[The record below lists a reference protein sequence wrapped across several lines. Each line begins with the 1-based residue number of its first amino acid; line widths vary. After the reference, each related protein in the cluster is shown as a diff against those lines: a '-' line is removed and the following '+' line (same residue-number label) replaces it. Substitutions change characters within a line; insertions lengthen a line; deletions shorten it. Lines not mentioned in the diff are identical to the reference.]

1 MGAGHRRMSLPE
13 QTSLVGG
20 RPVTFRTAIAAHLD
34 AILSSAAFKA
44 ADSLR
49 ELLRFTVHE
58 TLAGRGDELKEYV
71 LGSTVLRKGEAFD
84 PKADGIVRV
93 QMRRLRERLAQYYA
107 AEGRAERLRIEIPK
121 GTYAPVFRVA
131 GLQPGTTDSRVVD
144 SALIVGRDEVLA
156 GLRATLESS
165 AAGRGALFCLSGEPG
180 IGKTAVVE
188 AFLRELRESD
198 TACYVG
204 RGRCSERLAGSEAY
218 LPLLE
223 ALEDL
228 SRDADEQVRELMS
241 TFAPHWHLRTA
252 PAPDSAAEEHI
263 GGSPAASQEHLK
275 RELVAFIGAL
285 AQRQP
290 VVMFLDDLHWADAS
304 TVDVLAYW
312 ANRCTSQRV
321 LIAATYRP
329 SELLRTNHPFV
340 RAKLELQGH
349 GICHETAMTLLTRD
363 DVETYLSLRFP
374 EHAFPRALSA
384 RIYERTEGNP
394 LFMVDLLR
402 FLRDRGVLSALE
414 GRWTMTGELPV
425 LANDLPESVR
435 SLIERKIGDLDDADR
450 MLMSA
455 AAVQGYEFDAAVVA
469 RVLGRD
475 PTDTEERLESLDRI
489 HGFIRLL
496 DGRALPDNTFTL
508 RYTFVHVLYQNALY
522 ASLRPT
528 QKVSWSAAV
537 AQALL
542 DYHGADSA
550 TIASELAILFEAARD
565 FGQAADYFLLAAQ
578 RAAAQSA
585 NKEAV
590 ALARRGLNAIT
601 LWPETPDRAQ
611 RELHLQ
617 TTLGPALMSTIGYGS
632 PEVEAAYVRAREL
645 CAQVGEMPRLFTVIY
660 GLYQYWLARADY
672 RTCRVLAEQLLT
684 LAQKLDDPTVLIP
697 AHSAL
702 GNTLCFSGAFDAAR
716 THGEQLVTMYVPS
729 RHHALAALYSGFD
742 LGVGSRGGIAVSTWA
757 LGYPDRAV
765 ASAESGIALA
775 RDLAH
780 TSSLALALNW
790 TAMVH
795 QHRRD
800 PTRTREHAE
809 AAIALAEEELAP
821 WLAWATMLRGW
832 AMAVQ
837 GEHEEGIAQLR
848 RGLTAWTSAGLRC
861 LEPYFLSLL
870 AAAHAAA
877 AQPDAALAAVVKALA
892 ITDQTGEGYAEAE
905 LHRLKGELLGDSE
918 EAEAEAC
925 YRRAIAVS
933 RAQRA
938 RSLELRAAT
947 SLRRLERVRGTST
960 ASGRTLSEIYG
971 GFTEGFDTID
981 AQEARALL

>member
-1 MGAGHRRMSLPE
+1 MGTGHRRMSRLE
-13 QTSLVGG
+13 QTSLVSG
-20 RPVTFRTAIAAHLD
+20 RPVTFRTAIAAHLE
-34 AILSSAAFKA
+34 AILSSPAFKA

-58 TLAGRGDELKEYV
+58 TLAGRGDDLKEYV

-107 AEGRAERLRIEIPK
+107 AEGRTERLRIEIPK

-131 GLQPGTTDSRVVD
+131 GLQAGTTDSRLGD
-144 SALIVGRDEVLA
+144 HALMVGRDEVLA
-156 GLRATLESS
+156 ELRTALESS

-188 AFLRELRESD
+188 AFLRELSESD
-198 TACYVG
+198 RGCYVG

-241 TFAPHWHLRTA
+241 TFAPHWHRRTA
-252 PAPDSAAEEHI
+252 PSDRAAVEQI

-285 AQRQP
+285 AERQP

-349 GICHETAMTLLTRD
+349 GICHETAMTLLTRG
-363 DVETYLSLRFP
+363 DVDAYLSLSFP
-374 EHAFPRALSA
+374 AHAFPRALSA
-384 RIYERTEGNP
+384 RIYDRTEGNP

-402 FLRDRGVLSALE
+402 FLRDRGVLLALD
-414 GRWTMTGELPV
+414 GRWTMTGELPA

-435 SLIERKIGDLDDADR
+435 SLIERKIGDLDNADR

-475 PTDTEERLESLDRI
+475 PTETEERLEALDRT
-489 HGFIRLL
+489 HGFVRLL

-542 DYHGADSA
+542 DYYRTDSA
-550 TIASELAILFEAARD
+550 TIALELAILFEAARD
-565 FGQAADYFLLAAQ
+565 FGHAADYFLLAAQ

-590 ALARRGLNAIT
+590 ALARRGLNAVT
-601 LWPETPDRAQ
+601 LSPDTPDRAQ

-632 PEVEAAYVRAREL
+632 PEVEAAYVRARGL
-645 CAQVGEMPRLFTVIY
+645 CTQVSEMPRRFTVIY

-672 RTCRVLAEQLLT
+672 GTCRELAEQLLT
-684 LAQKLDDPTVLIP
+684 LAQKLDDPAVLIP

-702 GNTLCFSGAFDAAR
+702 GNTLCFSGEFDAAR
-716 THGEQLVTMYVPS
+716 RHGEQLITMYVSS
-729 RHHALAALYSGFD
+729 RHHALAGLYSGFD
-742 LGVGSRGGIAVSTWA
+742 LGVGSKGGIAVSRWA
-757 LGYPDRAV
+757 LGFPDRAV
-765 ASAESGIALA
+765 GSAESGIALA
-775 RDLAH
+775 RDLSH

-800 PTRTREHAE
+800 PLRTRQHAE

-837 GEHEEGIAQLR
+837 GEHEDGIAQLR

-870 AAAHAAA
+870 GGAHAAA
-877 AQPDAALAAVVKALA
+877 AQPEAALAAVVEALA

-905 LHRLKGELLGDSE
+905 LHRMKGELLGNSG
-918 EAEAEAC
+918 EAEAC

-947 SLRRLERVRGTST
+947 SLRRLELARGTST
-960 ASGRTLSEIYG
+960 ASVRMLSEIYG
-971 GFTEGFDTID
+971 WFTEGFDTID